1 MARLPDITGI
11 DPVTT
16 ITTVTVRIPQAHKN
30 ALAALA
36 TRKRMETGALVHTS
50 DLIRE
55 ALAQYLERESAG
67 D

>member
-1 MARLPDITGI
+1 MARLPDITAI

-16 ITTVTVRIPQAHKN
+16 TTTVTVRISQAHKDALT
-30 ALAALA
+30 ALAV
-36 TRKRMETGALVHTS
+36 RKRMETGALVHTS

-55 ALAQYLERESAG
+55 ALAQYLQRESAG